1 MFSYRKGKHLPTAF
15 QVWGIIAQKLDP
27 AQFSTA
33 KDIWKGV
40 KPVLCKRGRLVFDKV
55 FDKKYVKYRI
65 SYLVAVQKKKEAKCY
80 LDNSRKK
87 WLPISP
93 TMVSTS
99 LVLEYP
105 STVRSALSASNEAAA
120 YHREEHCDEPK
131 TCVCQLLVAS
141 IVAMSFTDFCCSWL
155 RGKAYCVL

>member
-87 WLPISP
+87 NGYQFHPQWYLPLWFWNTHQRSDQPLVHQTKQLFTIEKNIATSP
-93 TMVSTS
+93 RLACASYS
-99 LVLEYP
+99 SHRLLQC
-105 STVRSALSASNEAAA
+105 LSQ
-120 YHREEHCDEPK
+120 
-131 TCVCQLLVAS
+131 TFVAH
-141 IVAMSFTDFCCSWL
+141 
-155 RGKAYCVL
+155 G